1 MRKVSDLKIKLYADG
16 ANKEDMLEQYKNP
29 LVRGFTTNPTLMR
42 KAGIVDYVGFAREIL
57 SLIPDRDISFEVFAD
72 EFHEMERQAL
82 EISSWGKNVFVKIP
96 VINTKGEFTGPLL
109 SNLSQKGVKLNVTA
123 LYTAAQV
130 RDVVLALKGETPA
143 VLSVFAG
150 RMADSGTDP
159 IPCITASVEL
169 CKLRPNTSLLWAS
182 TREVWN
188 VFQANDLGCEIITA
202 PKDII
207 QKLSKLGQTPEEQT
221 LETVKIFYQD
231 ALQAGYKF

>member
-29 LVRGFTTNPTLMR
+29 LVKGFTTNPTLMR
-42 KAGIVDYVGFAREIL
+42 KAGIVDYVGFAKEIL

-72 EFHEMERQAL
+72 EFQEMERQAL

-96 VINTKGEFTGPLL
+96 VVNTRGEFTGPLL

-130 RDVVLALKGETPA
+130 RDVVLSLKGETPA

-159 IPCITASVEL
+159 IPCIIASVEL